1 MEKEMSR
8 GRLML
13 TLFLQLFKI
22 GAFAFGGG
30 YTIIALLDE
39 EFVKKRKWIEHD
51 EFMSVLAI
59 AESTPGPI
67 AINVATYIGYKLCGW
82 FGSVITTFAVVLPAF
97 SIMYIVSLF
106 YDTFMAN
113 AYIAAA
119 FKGVQVCVVYVIGAA
134 GVRML
139 KKMKKK
145 PLNWCI
151 MAVTVVLMI
160 SLNLM
165 GMRISSIIY
174 ILSSGLIGLA
184 VYLASFWKKRRAE
197 L

>member
-1 MEKEMSR
+1 MKK
-8 GRLML
+8 GRLLL

-30 YTIIALLDE
+30 YTIIALLDD
-39 EFVKKRKWIEHD
+39 EFVKKRQWIDHD
-51 EFMSVLAI
+51 EFMSVVAI

-67 AINVATYIGYKLCGW
+67 AINVATYIGYKLTGW
-82 FGSVITTFAVVLPAF
+82 FGSIITTVAVVLPAF
-97 SIMYIVSLF
+97 SIMYIVSVF

-113 AYIAAA
+113 QYIAAA
-119 FKGVQVCVVYVIGAA
+119 FKGVQVCVVYVIAAA
-134 GVRML
+134 GLRML

-145 PLNWCI
+145 PLNWGI
-151 MAVTVVLMI
+151 LVLTVVLMI

-174 ILSSGLIGLA
+174 ILSSGIVGLA
-184 VYLASFWKKRRAE
+184 VYFAAKWKKRGAVQ
-197 L
+197 

>member
-1 MEKEMSR
+1 MEKKYSKA
-8 GRLML
+8 RLML
-13 TLFLQLFKI
+13 ILFLQMFKI

-39 EFVKKRKWIEHD
+39 EFVKNRKWIDHD

-67 AINVATYIGYKLCGW
+67 AINVATYIGYKLTNW
-82 FGSVITTFAVVLPAF
+82 FGSVVTTIAVVLPAF
-97 SIMYIVSLF
+97 LMMYVVSIF

-113 AYIAAA
+113 VYIAAA
-119 FKGVQVCVVYVIGAA
+119 FKGVQVCVVYVIAAA
-134 GVRML
+134 GFRML

-151 MAVTVVLMI
+151 LAATIVLMI

-165 GMRISSIIY
+165 GMRISSIVY
-174 ILSSGLIGLA
+174 ILISGMIGLA
-184 VYLASFWKKRRAE
+184 VYLAGYWKKRGAE

>member
-1 MEKEMSR
+1 MEKKYSKA
-8 GRLML
+8 RLML
-13 TLFLQLFKI
+13 ILFLQMFKI

-39 EFVKKRKWIEHD
+39 EFVKNRKWIDHD
-51 EFMSVLAI
+51 EFMSVVAI

-67 AINVATYIGYKLCGW
+67 AINVATYIGYKLTNW
-82 FGSVITTFAVVLPAF
+82 FGSVVTTIAVVLPAF
-97 SIMYIVSLF
+97 LMMYVVSIF

-113 AYIAAA
+113 VYIAAA
-119 FKGVQVCVVYVIGAA
+119 FKGVQVCVVYVIAAA
-134 GVRML
+134 GFRML

-151 MAVTVVLMI
+151 LAATIVLMI

-165 GMRISSIIY
+165 GMRISSIVY
-174 ILSSGLIGLA
+174 ILISGMIGLA
-184 VYLASFWKKRRAE
+184 VYLAGHWKKRGAE

>member
-1 MEKEMSR
+1 MEKKYSKA
-8 GRLML
+8 RLML
-13 TLFLQLFKI
+13 ILFLQMFKI

-39 EFVKKRKWIEHD
+39 EFVKNRKWIDHD
-51 EFMSVLAI
+51 EFMSVVAI

-67 AINVATYIGYKLCGW
+67 AINVATYIGYKLTNW
-82 FGSVITTFAVVLPAF
+82 FGSVVTTIAVVLPAF
-97 SIMYIVSLF
+97 LMMYVVSIF

-113 AYIAAA
+113 VYIAAA
-119 FKGVQVCVVYVIGAA
+119 FKGVQVCVVYVIAAA
-134 GVRML
+134 GFRML

-151 MAVTVVLMI
+151 LAATIVLMI

-165 GMRISSIIY
+165 GMRISSIVY
-174 ILSSGLIGLA
+174 ILISGMIGLA
-184 VYLASFWKKRRAE
+184 VYLAGYWKKRGAE

>member
-1 MEKEMSR
+1 MEKKYSKPM
-8 GRLML
+8 LML
-13 TLFLQLFKI
+13 ILFLQMFKI

-39 EFVKKRKWIEHD
+39 EFVKNRKWIDHD
-51 EFMSVLAI
+51 EFMSVVAI

-67 AINVATYIGYKLCGW
+67 AINVATYIGYKLTGW
-82 FGSVITTFAVVLPAF
+82 FGSIITTVAVVLPAF
-97 SIMYIVSLF
+97 SIMYIVSVF

-113 AYIAAA
+113 QYIAAA
-119 FKGVQVCVVYVIGAA
+119 FKGVQVCVVYVIAAA
-134 GVRML
+134 GLRML

-145 PLNWCI
+145 PLNWGI
-151 MAVTVVLMI
+151 LVLTVVLMI

-174 ILSSGLIGLA
+174 ILSSGIVGLA
-184 VYLASFWKKRRAE
+184 VYFAAKWKKREAVQ
-197 L
+197 